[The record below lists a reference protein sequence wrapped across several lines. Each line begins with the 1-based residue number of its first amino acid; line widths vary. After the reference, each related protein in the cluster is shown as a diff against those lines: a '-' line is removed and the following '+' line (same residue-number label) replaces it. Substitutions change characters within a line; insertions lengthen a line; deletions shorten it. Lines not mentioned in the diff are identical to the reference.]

1 MAADGAGVDMAR
13 RSLPM
18 SEPMSPE
25 WRRARAQKA
34 ARERWH
40 GADADVIEPA
50 AELERDR
57 IDRQID
63 ALVARAPRM
72 TPEQADR
79 LRRLFKY
86 GPAEGGASG

>member
-1 MAADGAGVDMAR
+1 
-13 RSLPM
+13 
-18 SEPMSPE
+18 MSPD

-40 GADADVIEPA
+40 GADADVA
-50 AELERDR
+50 DAELERARVDR
-57 IDRQID
+57 LIDE
-63 ALVARAPRM
+63 LVEGAPLP

>member
-1 MAADGAGVDMAR
+1 
-13 RSLPM
+13 M
-18 SEPMSPE
+18 SMSPE

-40 GADADVIEPA
+40 GADADVA
-50 AELERDR
+50 DADADAELERARVDR
-57 IDRQID
+57 LIDE
-63 ALVARAPRM
+63 LVEGAPLP